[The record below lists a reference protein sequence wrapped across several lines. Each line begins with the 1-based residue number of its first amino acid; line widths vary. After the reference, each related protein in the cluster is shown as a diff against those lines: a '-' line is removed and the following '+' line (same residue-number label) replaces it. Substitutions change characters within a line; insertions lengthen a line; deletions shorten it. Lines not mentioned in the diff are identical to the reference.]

1 MNIYIY
7 IIYIQLINII
17 DGYHNIPFIIVGS
30 NKWDHSVP
38 KTSVCGPYAAPED
51 LIERKHNVPTSNEK
65 PFFMDKHG

>member
-1 MNIYIY
+1 
-7 IIYIQLINII
+7 LINII